1 MAWQSMPLRWIRAR
15 RWLCK
20 TSMPSPSRMETPWPV
35 KAEVVCQV
43 WTRESRCPVGGIHSF
58 TLWPP
63 LPRKLLRLEELVRGH
78 PYGERIPQH
87 DPSLYA
93 ARGSQLVPHIG
104 LDKVLLHAVAT
115 LVEEAKF
122 SLR

>member
-1 MAWQSMPLRWIRAR
+1 MDTCEAMVVQDFDAVTVEDGDTLAG
-15 RWLCK
+15 
-20 TSMPSPSRMETPWPV
+20 
-35 KAEVVCQV
+35 EVVCQV

-115 LVEEAKF
+115 LVQEAKF